1 MKSIVRIIT
10 AQKNEVF
17 HNFLSVNVT
26 KSGVSC
32 AVTFV
37 GSYRFFNFK
46 KVGAGQFASH
56 HGFSKNVS
64 SKERVKPCSLVTF
77 YMIIIHIFLEN
88 LIEISQVI

>member
-1 MKSIVRIIT
+1 MD
-10 AQKNEVF
+10 
-17 HNFLSVNVT
+17 FLSVNVT

-37 GSYRFFNFK
+37 GSYRFVNFK
-46 KVGAGQFASH
+46 KAGAGQFASH
-56 HGFSKNVS
+56 RGFSKNVS